1 VTDPLLAQRDQA
13 VGIAFELHKI
23 LELEFQALRLQ
34 DLSEFELLQPAKLN
48 LLAEITKLVPSAKIL
63 DKDSIWQ
70 EFRDTMVSCRDL
82 HRRNEVLMERKL
94 DAIRGAL
101 QSLKLS
107 DPTSSVDVY
116 DRLGHVSRFSR
127 GQGYNDA

>member
-1 VTDPLLAQRDQA
+1 MTDPLLAQRDQA